1 MSKSIFTC
9 VEECE
14 ESYKE
19 DTTINQTT
27 LEGAQILLSDNDEID
42 ISEKNY
48 ENTFT
53 IDQVNFEN
61 ILNDSNEIDTF
72 EENYEDAFTIDQV
85 TLENARNMLNYD
97 DEMEDINWNENENSN
112 IHI

>member
-9 VEECE
+9 VKKCE

-27 LEGAQILLSDNDEID
+27 LEGAQIILGNNDEID
-42 ISEKNY
+42 ISEENY

-53 IDQVNFEN
+53 IDQVTFEN
-61 ILNDSNEIDTF
+61 ILNDSDKMDTY

-85 TLENARNMLNYD
+85 TLENA
-97 DEMEDINWNENENSN
+97 
-112 IHI
+112 

>member
-19 DTTINQTT
+19 DTT
-27 LEGAQILLSDNDEID
+27 LESAQIIFSDNDEID
-42 ISEKNY
+42 ISKENY

-53 IDQVNFEN
+53 IDQVTFEN
-61 ILNDSNEIDTF
+61 ILNNSDEMDTF
-72 EENYEDAFTIDQV
+72 EENYKDAFTINQV
-85 TLENARNMLNYD
+85 TLKNA
-97 DEMEDINWNENENSN
+97 
-112 IHI
+112 